1 MCYLCYYHNHFLFF
15 SAGSTQYLE
24 TGFDG
29 TETNVGKIAIGWYN
43 GMYAYGG
50 WTNLNMVA
58 GEIKNPKR
66 YMNSHFV
73 NASVV
78 SNSHVN

>member
-1 MCYLCYYHNHFLFF
+1 M
-15 SAGSTQYLE
+15 E

-29 TETNVGKIAIGWYN
+29 TETNVGKIAIGLYN
-43 GMYAYGG
+43 GMYAFGG

-66 YMNSHFV
+66 FMNSYFV
-73 NASVV
+73 IFVSILCSVPREPKV
-78 SNSHVN
+78 DRIPFSFLLKFY

>member
-1 MCYLCYYHNHFLFF
+1 MFA
-15 SAGSTQYLE
+15 AGSTQYLE

-29 TETNVGKIAIGWYN
+29 TETNVGKIAVGLYN
-43 GMYAYGG
+43 GMYAFGG

-66 YMNSHFV
+66 FMNSYFMIFPQA
-73 NASVV
+73 NYLS
-78 SNSHVN
+78 SCKRTEGR

>member
-1 MCYLCYYHNHFLFF
+1 MFL
-15 SAGSTQYLE
+15 SIGNTQYLE

-29 TETNVGKIAIGWYN
+29 TETNAGKIAIGWYN

-66 YMNSHFV
+66 
-73 NASVV
+73 
-78 SNSHVN
+78 